1 MCRIA
6 KADFGG
12 GTAAPSAARAWMTDL
27 LDRWEVPWLSETAS
41 LLTNELVTNAIRHAK
56 SGPVITA
63 AIANG
68 SLEVGVTDGKPDQVP
83 QVFSTEDLTRDGGRG
98 MAIVE
103 ALSTDWGMT
112 IYPKVKHVTATI
124 WTKWFSTRGAK
135 SSRTRGH
142 GTMPVAS
149 CPLRSSLVRHG
160 PGMKMAATPRQDH
173 RGNEGDLVSVKP
185 DRVHDDLAS
194 ICARRQSSTTRCRWL
209 SVWQLI
215 R

>member
-41 LLTNELVTNAIRHAK
+41 LLTTELVTNAIRHAK

-68 SLEVGVTDGKPDQVP
+68 SLEVGVTDGKPDQVS

-112 IYPKVKHVTATI
+112 IYPKVKHVWFRLEATDWTYLTAC
-124 WTKWFSTRGAK
+124 RC
-135 SSRTRGH
+135 H
-142 GTMPVAS
+142 GDHMDKVVLDSGRQVLANSGPWDNAS
-149 CPLRSSLVRHG
+149 G
-160 PGMKMAATPRQDH
+160 
-173 RGNEGDLVSVKP
+173 
-185 DRVHDDLAS
+185 
-194 ICARRQSSTTRCRWL
+194 
-209 SVWQLI
+209 
-215 R
+215 